1 MFNDYVNVCSNRI
14 NRHFHCIR
22 PGCGYSFVRYSTMA
36 IHEQK
41 HCNGGSGGDAEEA
54 NEAAQETSG
63 SHRRSCDSPVS
74 TGYHSLKKEPG
85 EQICIFLLHTWV
97 KIIDMQTSHL

>member
-1 MFNDYVNVCSNRI
+1 
-14 NRHFHCIR
+14 
-22 PGCGYSFVRYSTMA
+22 MA

-41 HCNGGSGGDAEEA
+41 HCNGGNGGDMEEANEA

-74 TGYHSLKKEPG
+74 TGSHGLRKEPG
-85 EQICIFLLHTWV
+85 EQIYVFF
-97 KIIDMQTSHL
+97 S

>member
-1 MFNDYVNVCSNRI
+1 
-14 NRHFHCIR
+14 
-22 PGCGYSFVRYSTMA
+22 VRYSTMA

-41 HCNGGSGGDAEEA
+41 HCNGGSGGEAEEA

-74 TGYHSLKKEPG
+74 TGCHSMKKEPG
-85 EQICIFLLHTWV
+85 EQICVLFLYTWV
-97 KIIDMQTSHL
+97 KVIYMETSHL